1 MSRMEKRVL
10 VLLAIVALAA
20 CGPGSSSGTGGGGST
35 STGTQ
40 SSVCASDPRAMQYA
54 VGLSQTSTDGKVKI
68 AFADAS
74 PAPPAKG
81 ANVWTIT
88 VTDGAQMPI
97 DGATI
102 TVKPF
107 MPDHGHGSSAVPK
120 VTGKG
125 SGSYEI
131 SNLELFMPGIWQI
144 TFTVTPAGGAAE
156 SVVFTFCVEG

>member
-1 MSRMEKRVL
+1 MEKLIL

-20 CGPGSSSGTGGGGST
+20 CGPDSSSGTGGGGST
-35 STGTQ
+35 TTGTG
-40 SSVCASDPRAMQYA
+40 SSVCATDPRAMAYA
-54 VGLSQTSTDGKVKI
+54 VGISQASADGKVKI
-68 AFADAS
+68 AFADAM

-88 VTDGAQMPI
+88 LTDAAQMPI

-102 TVKPF
+102 DVKPF
-107 MPDHGHGSSAVPK
+107 MPDHGHGSSATPV

-125 SGSYEI
+125 SGNYEVT
-131 SNLELFMPGIWQI
+131 NLQLFMPGIWQI
-144 TFTVTPAGGAAE
+144 TFTVTPAGGVAE